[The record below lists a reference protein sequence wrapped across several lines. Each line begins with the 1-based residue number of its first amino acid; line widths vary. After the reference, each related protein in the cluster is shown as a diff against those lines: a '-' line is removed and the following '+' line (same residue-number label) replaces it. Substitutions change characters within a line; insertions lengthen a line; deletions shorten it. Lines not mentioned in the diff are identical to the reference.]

1 MSKSQVPDPALPDD
15 KPPEVQPL
23 KADPNAPGAG
33 ERNIN
38 SPDLGGSF
46 EENGQVR
53 LHDGIGAGAG
63 MEVLDEALAAAK
75 QTERHSSAGS

>member
-1 MSKSQVPDPALPDD
+1 MSVSQVPDPALPDG
-15 KPPEVQPL
+15 KPPKAQPA
-23 KADPNAPGAG
+23 KADPNPPGAG

-63 MEVLDEALAAAK
+63 MEVLDEGLAAAK
-75 QTERHSSAGS
+75 ETERNSSAGS